1 MMQVSS
7 GSLLQP
13 GRDMSWLLFSWAN
26 LSSISIVLTMW
37 AQTCIILQ
45 NEFDV
50 LDLVIGSVQ
59 LKVFPDRWTKTQIL
73 QKRKTCLPLTPVLM
87 IVSRPLDKSLINLS
101 TESRPASTSMM
112 SALGLVYLFE
122 STELMKA
129 VRFCSCQST
138 KSRSRGEL
146 WPLTSRA
153 FSSAG
158 DFPDEVSATAR
169 WKNALVCD

>member
-1 MMQVSS
+1 
-7 GSLLQP
+7 
-13 GRDMSWLLFSWAN
+13 
-26 LSSISIVLTMW
+26 MW

-50 LDLVIGSVQ
+50 LDLVIRSVQ

-138 KSRSRGEL
+138 NRGAEENSDHSL
-146 WPLTSRA
+146 RGRFHLLVTFRTKFLRPPAGRMLLFVTRA
-153 FSSAG
+153 
-158 DFPDEVSATAR
+158 
-169 WKNALVCD
+169 